1 MIDRPSLENADFSLV
16 DTKSRFL
23 SLGWIDSVGYSRL
36 ETFSYHDMKEHTGIG
51 PAISGGD
58 FPQHQCAG
66 QSPAAPLIPTGDDA
80 TPPPSVAVTANKPLT
95 SRKDENKQQQAV
107 ATSSGPAEF
116 DLQGLIDSEI
126 EEVRSYLEN
135 TQRDNDA
142 MQDYAVFSR

>member
-1 MIDRPSLENADFSLV
+1 MLIFHWPIRNHYL
-16 DTKSRFL
+16 
-23 SLGWIDSVGYSRL
+23 SVGYIFLSR
-36 ETFSYHDMKEHTGIG
+36 YKEHTGIG

-95 SRKDENKQQQAV
+95 SRKDKNKQQQV
-107 ATSSGPAEF
+107 AASTSNSEF

-126 EEVRSYLEN
+126 EEVNSP
-135 TQRDNDA
+135 TI
-142 MQDYAVFSR
+142 

>member
-95 SRKDENKQQQAV
+95 SRKDENKQQAV

-126 EEVRSYLEN
+126 EEVR
-135 TQRDNDA
+135 
-142 MQDYAVFSR
+142 